1 MQKQNQVVA
10 LKSQDEFIIYQTPNG
25 DTKINVYFSN
35 ETVWL
40 SQAQLVKLYQTSK
53 ANISEHI
60 SHIFEEK
67 ELDKNSVVRNFRT
80 TSTDGKNYNIVYY
93 NLDMIISLGYR
104 IKSMIATQFRRWATI
119 HLKEYIIKGFT
130 LDDNRLKELGG
141 GQYWHELLDRIR
153 NIRSS
158 EKALYRQVLDLYA
171 TSVDYNPKASESIKF
186 FQIIQNKLHYAAHG
200 HTAAEI
206 IAKRANAGQPFM
218 GLLSFSDNGVCKKDI
233 AIAKNYLTNNELQKL
248 NTIVSAFFDM
258 AEFKALNHKQMYMKD
273 WFNELDRLINTFDQ
287 KILSNSGTVSHSEAI
302 KKAQNEYKTYQEH
315 TLSEVEKS
323 YLNNLKSVEKKLL
336 HK

>member
-40 SQAQLVKLYQTSK
+40 SQTQLVKLYQTSK

-158 EKALYRQVLDLYA
+158 EKALYHQVLDLYA
-171 TSVDYNPKASESIKF
+171 TSVDYNPKASVF
-186 FQIIQNKLHYAAHG
+186 KLF
-200 HTAAEI
+200 
-206 IAKRANAGQPFM
+206 R
-218 GLLSFSDNGVCKKDI
+218 
-233 AIAKNYLTNNELQKL
+233 TNFIMPLMVTPQQK
-248 NTIVSAFFDM
+248 
-258 AEFKALNHKQMYMKD
+258 
-273 WFNELDRLINTFDQ
+273 
-287 KILSNSGTVSHSEAI
+287 
-302 KKAQNEYKTYQEH
+302 
-315 TLSEVEKS
+315 
-323 YLNNLKSVEKKLL
+323 
-336 HK
+336 